1 MKQITSPG
9 IGTTKNAAD
18 PLTLT
23 GEELLWSSGTI
34 GFPSLQALS
43 YAVFF
48 IIAKYLAFGL

>member
-23 GEELLWSSGTI
+23 GEELLW
-34 GFPSLQALS
+34 LS
-43 YAVFF
+43 FF